1 MTVEPNRDVSTERLR
16 SSIVGLRFPPD
27 DPAEQFHE
35 CSRWYPSLHPRETWG
50 TRQLDVDPTLQA
62 QVQRSGKR
70 AHHLP
75 FVPLP
80 DPKLPEVSLAAAI
93 RARKSI
99 SEFSGDPIALVQ
111 ASTLLHC
118 AYGRLESHRRVVPSA
133 GGLYSLELFLL
144 ALRVDDLPQ
153 GAYRYETLEHGLERL
168 PAVPGRSVR
177 SAFVVPTDADRAA
190 ALLVL
195 AGVFWR
201 ARFKYG
207 TRGYRFVL
215 LEAGHAAQN
224 VLLAASTLE
233 LGAVPFGGFYDR
245 PLDEIVMLDSV
256 HESVLYAVLVGR
268 ADADV
273 GSECLLA

>member
-1 MTVEPNRDVSTERLR
+1 MTAESTRDATTERLQ
-16 SSIVGLRFPPD
+16 SSIVGLRLRED

-50 TRQLDVDPTLQA
+50 ARQLDADPALRA

-70 AHHLP
+70 APHLP

-80 DPKLPEVSLAAAI
+80 EPKLPDVSLDAAI
-93 RARKSI
+93 RGRKSI
-99 SEFSGDPIALVQ
+99 RQFSGEPVGLGQ
-111 ASTLLHC
+111 TSTLLHC

-144 ALRVDDLPQ
+144 ALGVDDLPQ
-153 GAYRYETLEHGLERL
+153 GAYRYDTLAHGLEKL

-177 SAFVVPTDADRAA
+177 SAFVVPTDADSSA

-201 ARFKYG
+201 TRFKYG

-224 VLLAASTLE
+224 VLLAASALE
-233 LGAVPFGGFYDR
+233 LAALPFGGFYDR
-245 PLDEIVMLDSV
+245 PLDEILMLDSV
-256 HESVLYAVLVGR
+256 HESVLYAVLVGG
-268 ADADV
+268 A
-273 GSECLLA
+273 GSESLRA

>member
-1 MTVEPNRDVSTERLR
+1 MTVESKRDATTERLQ
-16 SSIVGLRFPPD
+16 SSIVGLRLRED

-50 TRQLDVDPTLQA
+50 ARQLDADPALRA

-70 AHHLP
+70 APHLP

-80 DPKLPEVSLAAAI
+80 EPKLPDVSLDAAI
-93 RARKSI
+93 RGRKSI
-99 SEFSGDPIALVQ
+99 RQFSGEPVGLGQ
-111 ASTLLHC
+111 TSTLLHC

-144 ALRVDDLPQ
+144 ALGVDDLPQ
-153 GAYRYETLEHGLERL
+153 GAYRYDTLAHGLEKL

-177 SAFVVPTDADRAA
+177 SAFVVPTDADSSA

-201 ARFKYG
+201 TRFKYG

-224 VLLAASTLE
+224 VLLAASALE
-233 LGAVPFGGFYDR
+233 LAALPFGGFYDR
-245 PLDEIVMLDSV
+245 QLDEILMLDSV
-256 HESVLYAVLVGR
+256 HESVLYAMLVGC
-268 ADADV
+268 A
-273 GSECLLA
+273 GSESLRA